1 MYFTSAKSGHTFVKN
16 LYLMFDTKKMNST
29 YYLVV
34 DAKQTTAGLQKEFS
48 KHFPFLKIEFFR
60 EPCIKGKGNSKD
72 KMITTSET
80 ISSLQIKKH
89 FGKISYTS
97 SSTVAEVEEK
107 FLSKFGLCM
116 QVFRKSGNIW
126 LETTS
131 TDDWTLEQQNE
142 EGRSLAQHLKIEKE
156 NPDDHDIY

>member
-1 MYFTSAKSGHTFVKN
+1 MSN
-16 LYLMFDTKKMNST
+16 T
-29 YYLVV
+29 YYMVV
-34 DAKQTTAGLQKEFS
+34 DAKQTTTGLQRDFS

-72 KMITTSET
+72 KMILSSEI
-80 ISSLQIKKH
+80 ISRLQRKKQL
-89 FGKISYTS
+89 GKISYTI
-97 SSTVAEVEEK
+97 STTVSEIEEK
-107 FLSKFGLCM
+107 FLDKFGLCM
-116 QVFRKSGNIW
+116 QVFRKSGNVW

-142 EGRSLAQHLKIEKE
+142 EGRSLAQHLKIERE